1 MSGNKVSRKKSCNHC
16 KSRAAA
22 APADTSQIH
31 YEKFWLFRH
40 CSSVQQRDRQAQKA
54 GQLFSG
60 LLAMNVVFL
69 GCAFISSMIFNH
81 VAITLAEVWIL
92 LSILKVLCL
101 CWIIYYLLGIS
112 QQPHAVL
119 HRDSHAGPI
128 WIRGS
133 VLLFCT
139 FSVLLN
145 VCHIG
150 YSTILIQCKSKVEI
164 VFPSIGILF
173 ICTQAFF
180 LWHHSKDCIQVQHNF
195 TRCGLMLT
203 IATNLLLWLL
213 AVTND
218 TIHMEIDSQL
228 REVDERFAGKAP
240 FSHPCNETTSCTCPN
255 TTICKV
261 FQKGYILLYP
271 FNTEYCL
278 VCCSVL
284 YVMWK
289 NVGRRI
295 SHHHVPHTKPKFK
308 LQGVVFGPLLG
319 AITVIIGICVFMMY
333 QIQAT
338 GSFPSHQVFVM
349 YYSYYIVLLPLMSV
363 AAVIGTIIHALEKKE
378 LDTLKNPT
386 RSLDVILLMGAAL
399 GQIGMSYFSIVALVA
414 TDPMELLNSLI
425 LSYSVL
431 IIFQNIT
438 QNVFIIDGLHR
449 QRFLAAT
456 EAGHTGHTGQ
466 QAVTSELPSEEE
478 TMTSNKQEDTQM
490 SPGKEEEMK
499 EENPEAYDQRRVSML
514 ELGQEIRKVSLSYI
528 HSYSNLS
535 WKRRALREISFFLV
549 LCNIILWVMPTFGA
563 HPAFENG
570 LEKSFYGYSTWF
582 VIVNFGLP
590 LGVFYRM
597 HSVGG
602 LLEVYVTA

>member
-1 MSGNKVSRKKSCNHC
+1 MLGNKVSRQKPCHHC
-16 KSRAAA
+16 KRSAS
-22 APADTSQIH
+22 APSDTSMIH
-31 YEKFWLFRH
+31 YEKFWLYRH

-69 GCAFISSMIFNH
+69 GCAFISSMIFNQ
-81 VAITLAEVWIL
+81 VAITLADVWIL

-101 CWIIYYLLGIS
+101 CWIIYYLLGTS
-112 QQPHAVL
+112 RQPHAVL
-119 HRDSHAGPI
+119 YRDDHAGPI
-128 WIRGS
+128 WVRGS
-133 VLLFCT
+133 VLLFGS
-139 FSVLLN
+139 FSILLN
-145 VCHIG
+145 VFHIG
-150 YSTILIQCKSKVEI
+150 YSAILIQCKSRVEI
-164 VFPSIGILF
+164 VFPSIEILF

-180 LWHHSKDCIQVQHNF
+180 LWRHSKDCIQVQHNF

-218 TIHMEIDSQL
+218 TIHTEIESQL
-228 REVDERFAGKAP
+228 REVEQRFAG
-240 FSHPCNETTSCTCPN
+240 NETTSCTCPN
-255 TTICKV
+255 TTACKV
-261 FQKGYILLYP
+261 FQKGYILVYP

-295 SHHHVPHTKPKFK
+295 SHHHLPHIKPKFK

-319 AITVIIGICVFMMY
+319 ATAVIIGICVFMMY

-338 GSFPSHQVFVM
+338 GSAPSRQVFVM

-363 AAVIGTIIHALEKKE
+363 SAVIGTIIHALEKKE

-399 GQIGMSYFSIVALVA
+399 GQIGMSYFSIVAIVA
-414 TDPMELLNSLI
+414 TDPRDLLNSLI

-431 IIFQNIT
+431 LIFQNIT

-449 QRFLAAT
+449 QPFIAAT
-456 EAGHTGHTGQ
+456 EARHTGHAGQ
-466 QAVTSELPSEEE
+466 HVVAAELPGGEEA
-478 TMTSNKQEDTQM
+478 TTSSKEEHRQI
-490 SPGKEEEMK
+490 SPGKEEETK
-499 EENPEAYDQRRVSML
+499 EENHDAYNQRRVSML
-514 ELGQEIRKVSLSYI
+514 ELGQEIRKASLSYL
-528 HSYSNLS
+528 HSYSHLS

-563 HPAFENG
+563 HPVFENG

-582 VIVNFGLP
+582 AIVNFGLP
-590 LGVFYRM
+590 LSVFYRM

>member
-1 MSGNKVSRKKSCNHC
+1 MPDNKVSRPCHHC
-16 KSRAAA
+16 KSRSAS
-22 APADTSQIH
+22 APTDTSKIH
-31 YEKFWLFRH
+31 YEKFWLYRH
-40 CSSVQQRDRQAQKA
+40 CSSLQQRDRQAQKA

-69 GCAFISSMIFNH
+69 GSAFISSMIFNR
-81 VAITLAEVWIL
+81 VAITLADVWIL
-92 LSILKVLCL
+92 MSILKVLCL
-101 CWIIYYLLGIS
+101 FWIIYHLLGTS
-112 QQPHAVL
+112 RQPHAVL
-119 HRDSHAGPI
+119 YRDSHAGAI

-133 VLLFCT
+133 VLLFGSC
-139 FSVLLN
+139 SILLN
-145 VCHIG
+145 VFQIG
-150 YSTILIQCKSKVEI
+150 YSTILIHCKSKVDI
-164 VFPSIGILF
+164 VFPSIGIVF
-173 ICTQAFF
+173 ICTQAYF
-180 LWHHSKDCIQVQHNF
+180 LWNHCKDCIQVQHNF

-218 TIHMEIDSQL
+218 NLHMEIESQL
-228 REVDERFAGKAP
+228 REVERRFAGKAP
-240 FSHPCNETTSCTCPN
+240 LSHPHLCNETALCTCPD

-319 AITVIIGICVFMMY
+319 ATAVIIGICIFMMY
-333 QIQAT
+333 QIQVT
-338 GSFPSHQVFVM
+338 SLVPSRQVFVM

-363 AAVIGTIIHALEKKE
+363 GAVIGTIIHALEKKE

-399 GQIGMSYFSIVALVA
+399 GQIGMCYFSIVALVA
-414 TDPMELLNSLI
+414 SDPRDLLNSLI

-431 IIFQNIT
+431 LIFQNIT

-449 QRFLAAT
+449 QHFA
-456 EAGHTGHTGQ
+456 EAKHN
-466 QAVTSELPSEEE
+466 V
-478 TMTSNKQEDTQM
+478 
-490 SPGKEEEMK
+490 KEEQNHE
-499 EENPEAYDQRRVSML
+499 DQRRMSVL
-514 ELGQEIRKVSLSYI
+514 ELGQELRKASLSYI
-528 HSYSNLS
+528 HSYSHLS

-563 HPAFENG
+563 HPVFENG
-570 LEKSFYGYSTWF
+570 LERSFYGYSTWF

>member
-1 MSGNKVSRKKSCNHC
+1 CHHC
-16 KSRAAA
+16 KSRLAS
-22 APADTSQIH
+22 APTDTSKIH
-31 YEKFWLFRH
+31 YEKFWLYRH
-40 CSSVQQRDRQAQKA
+40 CSSVQQRDQQAQKA
-54 GQLFSG
+54 GRLFSG

-69 GCAFISSMIFNH
+69 GSAFISSMIFNK
-81 VAITLAEVWIL
+81 VAITLADVWIL

-101 CWIIYYLLGIS
+101 FWIIYYLLGTTR
-112 QQPHAVL
+112 QPHAVL
-119 HRDSHAGPI
+119 YRDSHAGAI

-133 VLLFCT
+133 VLLFGSC
-139 FSVLLN
+139 SILLN
-145 VCHIG
+145 VFQIG
-150 YSTILIQCKSKVEI
+150 YSTILVHCKSRVEI

-173 ICTQAFF
+173 ICTQAYF

-218 TIHMEIDSQL
+218 TLHMEIESQL
-228 REVDERFAGKAP
+228 REVEQRFAG
-240 FSHPCNETTSCTCPN
+240 SNETTLCTCPN

-295 SHHHVPHTKPKFK
+295 SHHHIPHTKPKFK

-319 AITVIIGICVFMMY
+319 TSAVIIGACVFMMY

-338 GSFPSHQVFVM
+338 SLVPSRQVFVI

-363 AAVIGTIIHALEKKE
+363 GAVIGTIIHALEKKE

-386 RSLDVILLMGAAL
+386 RSLDVVLLMGAAL

-414 TDPMELLNSLI
+414 TDPRDLLNSLA

-431 IIFQNIT
+431 LIFQNIT
-438 QNVFIIDGLHR
+438 QNVFVIDGLHR
-449 QRFLAAT
+449 QRFAT
-456 EAGHTGHTGQ
+456 
-466 QAVTSELPSEEE
+466 P
-478 TMTSNKQEDTQM
+478 
-490 SPGKEEEMK
+490 PGKEEDTK
-499 EENPEAYDQRRVSML
+499 EEQNREAYSQRRVSVL
-514 ELGQEIRKVSLSYI
+514 ELGQEIRKASLSYI
-528 HSYSNLS
+528 HTYSHLS
-535 WKRRALREISFFLV
+535 WKRRVLREISFFLV

-563 HPAFENG
+563 HPIFENG
-570 LEKSFYGYSTWF
+570 MERSFYGYSTWF

>member
-1 MSGNKVSRKKSCNHC
+1 MSDKKASRPCHHC
-16 KSRAAA
+16 KSQSAS
-22 APADTSQIH
+22 APTDTSKIH
-31 YEKFWLFRH
+31 YEKFWLYRH

-69 GCAFISSMIFNH
+69 GSAFISSMIFNQ
-81 VAITLAEVWIL
+81 VAITLADVWIL

-101 CWIIYYLLGIS
+101 FWIIYYLLGTS
-112 QQPHAVL
+112 RQPHAVL
-119 HRDSHAGPI
+119 YRDSHAGAI

-133 VLLFCT
+133 VLLFGMC
-139 FSVLLN
+139 SILLN
-145 VCHIG
+145 VFQIG
-150 YSTILIQCKSKVEI
+150 YSTILIHCKSRVEI

-173 ICTQAFF
+173 ICTQAYF

-218 TIHMEIDSQL
+218 TLHIEIESEL
-228 REVDERFAGKAP
+228 REVERRFAGKAP
-240 FSHPCNETTSCTCPN
+240 SSHPHWCNETTLCTCPN

-319 AITVIIGICVFMMY
+319 TAAVIIGACVFMMY

-338 GSFPSHQVFVM
+338 SLAPSRQVFVI

-363 AAVIGTIIHALEKKE
+363 GAVIGTIIHAFEKKE

-386 RSLDVILLMGAAL
+386 RSLDVVLLMGSAL

-414 TDPMELLNSLI
+414 TDPRDLLNSLI
-425 LSYSVL
+425 LSYSIFL
-431 IIFQNIT
+431 IFQNIT
-438 QNVFIIDGLHR
+438 QNVFVIDGLHR
-449 QRFLAAT
+449 RRIT
-456 EAGHTGHTGQ
+456 
-466 QAVTSELPSEEE
+466 P
-478 TMTSNKQEDTQM
+478 
-490 SPGKEEEMK
+490 PGKEEDTK
-499 EENPEAYDQRRVSML
+499 EQNHEAYSQRRVSVL
-514 ELGQEIRKVSLSYI
+514 ELGQEIRKASLSYI
-528 HSYSNLS
+528 YTYSHLS
-535 WKRRALREISFFLV
+535 WKRRVLKEISFFLV

-563 HPAFENG
+563 HPVFENG
-570 LEKSFYGYSTWF
+570 MERSFYGYSTWF

>member
-1 MSGNKVSRKKSCNHC
+1 MSGNKVSRQKPCHHC
-16 KSRAAA
+16 RSAS
-22 APADTSQIH
+22 APPGTSTIH
-31 YEKFWLFRH
+31 YEKSWLYRH
-40 CSSVQQRDRQAQKA
+40 CSSLQQRDRQAQKA

-69 GCAFISSMIFNH
+69 GSAFISSMIFNH
-81 VAITLAEVWIL
+81 VAITLADVWIL

-101 CWIIYYLLGIS
+101 CWIIYYLLGTS
-112 QQPHAVL
+112 RQPHAVL
-119 HRDSHAGPI
+119 YRDSHAGPI

-133 VLLFCT
+133 LLLFGS
-139 FSVLLN
+139 FSILLN
-145 VCHIG
+145 VFQIG
-150 YSTILIQCKSKVEI
+150 YSVIQIHCKSKVEI
-164 VFPSIGILF
+164 VFPSIEILF
-173 ICTQAFF
+173 VSTQAFF
-180 LWHHSKDCIQVQHNF
+180 LWHHSKDCIQVQHNL

-218 TIHMEIDSQL
+218 SLHMEIESQL
-228 REVDERFAGKAP
+228 REVEQRLAG
-240 FSHPCNETTSCTCPN
+240 NETNLCICPN
-255 TTICKV
+255 TTTCKV

-278 VCCSVL
+278 ICCSIL

-295 SHHHVPHTKPKFK
+295 SHHVPHTKPKFK

-319 AITVIIGICVFMMY
+319 TATVIVGICVFMIY

-338 GSFPSHQVFVM
+338 GSAPNHHVFVM

-363 AAVIGTIIHALEKKE
+363 GAVTGTIIHALEKRE

-399 GQIGMSYFSIVALVA
+399 GQIAMSYFSIVAIVA
-414 TDPMELLNSLI
+414 TNPKDLLNSLI

-431 IIFQNIT
+431 LIFQYIT
-438 QNVFIIDGLHR
+438 QNIFIIDGLQR
-449 QRFLAAT
+449 QPFA
-456 EAGHTGHTGQ
+456 
-466 QAVTSELPSEEE
+466 
-478 TMTSNKQEDTQM
+478 
-490 SPGKEEEMK
+490 SPTKEEEVNK
-499 EENPEAYDQRRVSML
+499 EQNHEAHNQRRVSVL
-514 ELGQEIRKVSLSYI
+514 ELGQEFRRVSLSYI
-528 HSYSNLS
+528 HTYSHLS
-535 WKRRALREISFFLV
+535 WKRKALREISFFLV
-549 LCNIILWVMPTFGA
+549 LCNIILWIMPTFGA
-563 HPAFENG
+563 HPVFENG

-582 VIVNFGLP
+582 AIVNFGLP

-602 LLEVYVTA
+602 LLEVYVSA

>member
-1 MSGNKVSRKKSCNHC
+1 MSEKKVSKPCHHC
-16 KSRAAA
+16 KSRS
-22 APADTSQIH
+22 APAPTDTSKIH
-31 YEKFWLFRH
+31 YEKFWLYRH

-69 GCAFISSMIFNH
+69 GSAFISSMIFNH
-81 VAITLAEVWIL
+81 VAITRADVWIM

-101 CWIIYYLLGIS
+101 FWVIYYLLVTS
-112 QQPHAVL
+112 RRPHAVL
-119 HRDSHAGPI
+119 YRDTHAGGI

-133 VLLFCT
+133 VLLFGSC
-139 FSVLLN
+139 SILLN
-145 VCHIG
+145 VFQIG
-150 YSTILIQCKSKVEI
+150 YSTILIHCKSRVEI

-173 ICTQAFF
+173 ICTQAYF
-180 LWHHSKDCIQVQHNF
+180 LWNHSKDCIQVQHNF

-218 TIHMEIDSQL
+218 TLHMEIESQL
-228 REVDERFAGKAP
+228 RE
-240 FSHPCNETTSCTCPN
+240 TTLCTCPN
-255 TTICKV
+255 TTICEV

-295 SHHHVPHTKPKFK
+295 SHNHMPHTKPKFK
-308 LQGVVFGPLLG
+308 FQGVVFGPLLG
-319 AITVIIGICVFMMY
+319 TAAVIIGACVFLMY

-338 GSFPSHQVFVM
+338 SLAPTYQVFVI

-363 AAVIGTIIHALEKKE
+363 GAVIGTIIHALEKKE

-386 RSLDVILLMGAAL
+386 RSLDVVLLMGAAL

-414 TDPMELLNSLI
+414 THPRELLNSLI

-431 IIFQNIT
+431 LIIQNIT

-449 QRFLAAT
+449 QRVVA
-456 EAGHTGHTGQ
+456 E
-466 QAVTSELPSEEE
+466 
-478 TMTSNKQEDTQM
+478 EDTKDEQ
-490 SPGKEEEMK
+490 
-499 EENPEAYDQRRVSML
+499 NREAYSQRRVSVL
-514 ELGQEIRKVSLSYI
+514 ELGQEIRKASLSYI
-528 HSYSNLS
+528 HTYSHLS
-535 WKRRALREISFFLV
+535 WKRRVLREISFFLV

-563 HPAFENG
+563 HPVFENG
-570 LEKSFYGYSTWF
+570 MERSFYGYSTWF

>member
-1 MSGNKVSRKKSCNHC
+1 SLQPPPTAA
-16 KSRAAA
+16 RAT
-22 APADTSQIH
+22 PWSESTFPYTESIEADLARLLYTSK
-31 YEKFWLFRH
+31 ENFWLYRH
-40 CSSVQQRDRQAQKA
+40 CSSVQQSDRQAQKA

-69 GCAFISSMIFNH
+69 GSAFISSMIFNH
-81 VAITLAEVWIL
+81 VAITLADVWIL

-101 CWIIYYLLGIS
+101 CWIIYYLLGTS
-112 QQPHAVL
+112 RQPHAVL

-133 VLLFCT
+133 VLLFGS
-139 FSVLLN
+139 FSILLN
-145 VCHIG
+145 VFQIG
-150 YSTILIQCKSKVEI
+150 YSAILIQCKSRVEI
-164 VFPSIGILF
+164 VFPSIEILF

-218 TIHMEIDSQL
+218 TIHMEIESQL
-228 REVDERFAGKAP
+228 REVEQRFAG
-240 FSHPCNETTSCTCPN
+240 NETASCTCPN
-255 TTICKV
+255 TTMCKI

-295 SHHHVPHTKPKFK
+295 SHHHVPHIKPKFK

-319 AITVIIGICVFMMY
+319 AAAVIIGICIFMMY

-338 GSFPSHQVFVM
+338 GSAPNRQVFVM

-363 AAVIGTIIHALEKKE
+363 GAVIGTIIHALEKRE

-399 GQIGMSYFSIVALVA
+399 GQIGMCYFSIVALVA
-414 TDPMELLNSLI
+414 TDPRDLLNSLI

-431 IIFQNIT
+431 LIFQNIT

-449 QRFLAAT
+449 QPFVAANH
-456 EAGHTGHTGQ
+456 EAH
-466 QAVTSELPSEEE
+466 S
-478 TMTSNKQEDTQM
+478 
-490 SPGKEEEMK
+490 
-499 EENPEAYDQRRVSML
+499 QRRVSML
-514 ELGQEIRKVSLSYI
+514 ELGQEIRKASLSYI
-528 HSYSNLS
+528 HSYSHLS
-535 WKRRALREISFFLV
+535 WKRKALREISFFLV
-549 LCNIILWVMPTFGA
+549 LCNIILWIMPTFGA

-602 LLEVYVTA
+602 LLEVYITA

>member
-1 MSGNKVSRKKSCNHC
+1 MSGNSTSRQKPCRHC
-16 KSRAAA
+16 KSISAS
-22 APADTSQIH
+22 APTDTSTIH
-31 YEKFWLFRH
+31 YEKFWLYRH

-69 GCAFISSMIFNH
+69 GSAFISSMIFNH
-81 VAITLAEVWIL
+81 VAITLADVWIL

-101 CWIIYYLLGIS
+101 CWIIYYLLGTS
-112 QQPHAVL
+112 RQPHAVL
-119 HRDSHAGPI
+119 YRDSHAGPT

-133 VLLFCT
+133 VLLFGS
-139 FSVLLN
+139 FSILLN
-145 VCHIG
+145 VFQIG
-150 YSTILIQCKSKVEI
+150 YSAILTHCESSVQI
-164 VFPSIGILF
+164 VFPSIEIIF
-173 ICTQAFF
+173 ICIQVFF

-218 TIHMEIDSQL
+218 TIHTAIESQL
-228 REVDERFAGKAP
+228 HELEPQFAGKAL
-240 FSHPCNETTSCTCPN
+240 FSHPYLRNETTSCKCPN
-255 TTICKV
+255 TTICEV

-271 FNTEYCL
+271 FNTEYYL
-278 VCCSVL
+278 ICCSVL
-284 YVMWK
+284 YVIWK

-295 SHHHVPHTKPKFK
+295 SHHHVPHIKPKFK
-308 LQGVVFGPLLG
+308 IEGVIFGPLLG
-319 AITVIIGICVFMMY
+319 TTAIIIGICVFMIY

-338 GSFPSHQVFVM
+338 SSAPSRQVFIM

-363 AAVIGTIIHALEKKE
+363 GAVIGTIIHALEKRE

-399 GQIGMSYFSIVALVA
+399 GQIGMSYFSIVAIVA
-414 TDPMELLNSLI
+414 TDPSDLLNSLI

-431 IIFQNIT
+431 LIFQNIT

-449 QRFLAAT
+449 QPS
-456 EAGHTGHTGQ
+456 HTD
-466 QAVTSELPSEEE
+466 TSPSKE
-478 TMTSNKQEDTQM
+478 KDI
-490 SPGKEEEMK
+490 KEEQ
-499 EENPEAYDQRRVSML
+499 NHEAYDQRQVSML
-514 ELGQEIRKVSLSYI
+514 ELGQEIQKVSLSYL
-528 HSYSNLS
+528 HSYSHLS

-549 LCNIILWVMPTFGA
+549 LCNIVLWIMPTFGA

-582 VIVNFGLP
+582 TIVNFGLP

-602 LLEVYVTA
+602 LLEIYVTA

>member
-1 MSGNKVSRKKSCNHC
+1 MSDNKVSNQKSCHHC
-16 KSRAAA
+16 KSRSVSV
-22 APADTSQIH
+22 PPDTSMIH
-31 YEKFWLFRH
+31 YEKFWLYRH

-101 CWIIYYLLGIS
+101 CWIIYYLLGTS
-112 QQPHAVL
+112 RQPHAVL

-133 VLLFCT
+133 VLLFGC
-139 FSVLLN
+139 FSILLN
-145 VCHIG
+145 VFHIG

-164 VFPSIGILF
+164 VFPSIEILF

-218 TIHMEIDSQL
+218 TIHMEIESQL
-228 REVDERFAGKAP
+228 REVEQRFAGKAP
-240 FSHPCNETTSCTCPN
+240 FLHPCNDTTSCTCPN

-295 SHHHVPHTKPKFK
+295 SDHPIPHTKSKFK

-319 AITVIIGICVFMMY
+319 AIAVIIGICVFMMY
-333 QIQAT
+333 QIQVTA
-338 GSFPSHQVFVM
+338 SAANRQVFIM

-363 AAVIGTIIHALEKKE
+363 GAVIGTIIHALEKRE

-386 RSLDVILLMGAAL
+386 RSLDVVLLMGAAL

-414 TDPMELLNSLI
+414 TDPMDLLNSLI

-431 IIFQNIT
+431 LIFQNIT

-449 QRFLAAT
+449 QHFEHT
-456 EAGHTGHTGQ
+456 E
-466 QAVTSELPSEEE
+466 
-478 TMTSNKQEDTQM
+478 M
-490 SPGKEEEMK
+490 SPDKEQQMK
-499 EENPEAYDQRRVSML
+499 EQNHEGYDQRQVSML
-514 ELGQEIRKVSLSYI
+514 ELGQEIQKVSLSYI
-528 HSYSNLS
+528 QSYSNLS

-563 HPAFENG
+563 HPVFENG

-602 LLEVYVTA
+602 LLEVYITA

>member
-1 MSGNKVSRKKSCNHC
+1 MSGNKASRQKPCHHC
-16 KSRAAA
+16 KSRSAS
-22 APADTSQIH
+22 APPGTSMIH
-31 YEKFWLFRH
+31 YEKFWLYRH

-69 GCAFISSMIFNH
+69 GSAFLSSMIFNH
-81 VAITLAEVWIL
+81 VAITLADVWIL

-101 CWIIYYLLGIS
+101 CWITYYLLGTS
-112 QQPHAVL
+112 RQPHAVL
-119 HRDSHAGPI
+119 YRDSHAGPV

-133 VLLFCT
+133 VLLFGS
-139 FSVLLN
+139 FSILLN
-145 VCHIG
+145 VFQIG
-150 YSTILIQCKSKVEI
+150 YSTILIQCKSRVEI
-164 VFPSIGILF
+164 VFPSIEILF

-218 TIHMEIDSQL
+218 TVHTEIESQL
-228 REVDERFAGKAP
+228 REVEQRFAG
-240 FSHPCNETTSCTCPN
+240 SNETISCICPN

-278 VCCSVL
+278 ICCSVL

-295 SHHHVPHTKPKFK
+295 SHHVPHIKPQFK
-308 LQGVVFGPLLG
+308 LHGVVLGPLLG
-319 AITVIIGICVFMMY
+319 TMTIIIGICVFMMY

-338 GSFPSHQVFVM
+338 GSAPSRQVFVM
-349 YYSYYIVLLPLMSV
+349 YYSYYIALLPLMSV
-363 AAVIGTIIHALEKKE
+363 VAVIGTIIHALEKRE
-378 LDTLKNPT
+378 LDTVKNPT

-399 GQIGMSYFSIVALVA
+399 GQIGMSYFSIVAIVA
-414 TDPMELLNSLI
+414 TDPRDLLNSLI

-431 IIFQNIT
+431 LIFQNIT

-449 QRFLAAT
+449 QPFHT
-456 EAGHTGHTGQ
+456 E
-466 QAVTSELPSEEE
+466 
-478 TMTSNKQEDTQM
+478 M
-490 SPGKEEEMK
+490 SPDKEGEMK
-499 EENPEAYDQRRVSML
+499 EEQNHEAYDQRRVSML
-514 ELGQEIRKVSLSYI
+514 ELGQEIRKASLSYI
-528 HSYSNLS
+528 QSYSHLS
-535 WKRRALREISFFLV
+535 WKRKALREISFFLV
-549 LCNIILWVMPTFGA
+549 LCNIILWIMPTFGA
-563 HPAFENG
+563 HPVFENG

-582 VIVNFGLP
+582 AIVNFGLP

-597 HSVGG
+597 HSIGG
-602 LLEVYVTA
+602 LLEVYITA

>member
-1 MSGNKVSRKKSCNHC
+1 MSGNKASKQKSCHHC
-16 KSRAAA
+16 KGRSAE
-22 APADTSQIH
+22 APPDTSTIH
-31 YEKFWLFRH
+31 YEEFWLYRH

-69 GCAFISSMIFNH
+69 GSAFLSSMIFNNM
-81 VAITLAEVWIL
+81 AITLAEVWIL

-101 CWIIYYLLGIS
+101 CWIIYYLLGTS
-112 QQPHAVL
+112 RKPHAVL

-133 VLLFCT
+133 VLLFGC
-139 FSVLLN
+139 FSILLN
-145 VCHIG
+145 VFHIG
-150 YSTILIQCKSKVEI
+150 YSTMLIQCKSKVEI
-164 VFPSIGILF
+164 VFPSIEILF
-173 ICTQAFF
+173 ICTQAYL
-180 LWHHSKDCIQVQHNF
+180 LWHHSKDCIQVQHNL

-218 TIHMEIDSQL
+218 TFHMEIESQL
-228 REVDERFAGKAP
+228 REVEQRFEGKTP
-240 FSHPCNETTSCTCPN
+240 FPHPSNETTLCTCPN
-255 TTICKV
+255 TTICKF

-278 VCCSVL
+278 ICCSVL

-295 SHHHVPHTKPKFK
+295 SHHHVPHTKPEFKF
-308 LQGVVFGPLLG
+308 QGVVFGPLLG
-319 AITVIIGICVFMMY
+319 AAAVVIGICVFMMY

-338 GSFPSHQVFVM
+338 GSAPSRQIFIM
-349 YYSYYIVLLPLMSV
+349 YYSYCIVLLPLMSV

-399 GQIGMSYFSIVALVA
+399 GQIGMCYFSIVALVA
-414 TDPMELLNSLI
+414 TNPVDLLNSLI

-431 IIFQNIT
+431 LIFQNIT

-449 QRFLAAT
+449 QHF
-456 EAGHTGHTGQ
+456 
-466 QAVTSELPSEEE
+466 
-478 TMTSNKQEDTQM
+478 M
-490 SPGKEEEMK
+490 SYGKEEELK
-499 EENPEAYDQRRVSML
+499 EEQNHEVYDQRQVSML

-602 LLEVYVTA
+602 LLEVYITA

>member
-1 MSGNKVSRKKSCNHC
+1 SKSSMSACSGLCAFPSVLQVEKERKTGVNSAPFSKS
-16 KSRAAA
+16 
-22 APADTSQIH
+22 
-31 YEKFWLFRH
+31 WLYRH

-69 GCAFISSMIFNH
+69 GSAFISSMIFNH
-81 VAITLAEVWIL
+81 VAITLADVWIL
-92 LSILKVLCL
+92 LSILKVVCL
-101 CWIIYYLLGIS
+101 CWIIYYLLGTS
-112 QQPHAVL
+112 RQPHAVL
-119 HRDSHAGPI
+119 YRDSHAGPV

-133 VLLFCT
+133 LLLFGS

-145 VCHIG
+145 VFQIG
-150 YSTILIQCKSKVEI
+150 YSVIQIHCKSKVEI
-164 VFPSIGILF
+164 VFPSIEILF
-173 ICTQAFF
+173 VSTQAFF
-180 LWHHSKDCIQVQHNF
+180 LWHHSKDCIQVQHNL

-218 TIHMEIDSQL
+218 SIHMEIESQL
-228 REVDERFAGKAP
+228 REVEQRLAG
-240 FSHPCNETTSCTCPN
+240 NETNLCACPN
-255 TTICKV
+255 TTTCKV

-278 VCCSVL
+278 ICCSVL

-295 SHHHVPHTKPKFK
+295 SHHHAPHIKPKFK

-319 AITVIIGICVFMMY
+319 AAAVIIGICVFMMY

-338 GSFPSHQVFVM
+338 GSAPNRQVFVM

-363 AAVIGTIIHALEKKE
+363 CAVVGTIIHAVEKRE

-399 GQIGMSYFSIVALVA
+399 GQIAMSYFSIVAIVA
-414 TDPMELLNSLI
+414 TNPKDLLNSLI

-431 IIFQNIT
+431 LIFQYIT
-438 QNVFIIDGLHR
+438 QNIFIIDGL
-449 QRFLAAT
+449 QREPFVAAI
-456 EAGHTGHTGQ
+456 EARH
-466 QAVTSELPSEEE
+466 
-478 TMTSNKQEDTQM
+478 
-490 SPGKEEEMK
+490 
-499 EENPEAYDQRRVSML
+499 RRVSVL
-514 ELGQEIRKVSLSYI
+514 ELGQEFRRVSLSYM
-528 HSYSNLS
+528 HSYSHLS
-535 WKRRALREISFFLV
+535 WKRKALKEISFFLV
-549 LCNIILWVMPTFGA
+549 LCNIILWIMPTFGA
-563 HPAFENG
+563 HPVFENG

-582 VIVNFGLP
+582 AIVNFGLP

-602 LLEVYVTA
+602 LLDVYVSA

>member
-1 MSGNKVSRKKSCNHC
+1 MPGNKVSKQKPCHHC
-16 KSRAAA
+16 KSRPAS
-22 APADTSQIH
+22 APPDTSTIH
-31 YEKFWLFRH
+31 YEKFWLYRH

-69 GCAFISSMIFNH
+69 GSAFISSMIFNH
-81 VAITLAEVWIL
+81 VAITLADVWIL

-101 CWIIYYLLGIS
+101 CWIIYYLLGTS
-112 QQPHAVL
+112 RQPHAVL
-119 HRDSHAGPI
+119 YRDSHAGPI

-133 VLLFCT
+133 VLLFGS
-139 FSVLLN
+139 FSILLN
-145 VCHIG
+145 VFQIG
-150 YSTILIQCKSKVEI
+150 YSAILIQCKSRVEI
-164 VFPSIGILF
+164 VFPSIEIFFIL
-173 ICTQAFF
+173 TQAFF

-218 TIHMEIDSQL
+218 TIHMEIESQL
-228 REVDERFAGKAP
+228 REVEQRFEGKAP
-240 FSHPCNETTSCTCPN
+240 FSHCYLCNETASCTCPN

-295 SHHHVPHTKPKFK
+295 SDHHVPHIKPTFK

-319 AITVIIGICVFMMY
+319 TIAVIIGICVFMMY

-338 GSFPSHQVFVM
+338 GSAPNRQVFVI

-363 AAVIGTIIHALEKKE
+363 GAVIGTIIHALEKKE

-399 GQIGMSYFSIVALVA
+399 GQIGMSYFSIVAIVA
-414 TDPMELLNSLI
+414 TDPRDLLNSLI
-425 LSYSVL
+425 LSHSVL
-431 IIFQNIT
+431 LIFQNIT

-449 QRFLAAT
+449 QPLM
-456 EAGHTGHTGQ
+456 
-466 QAVTSELPSEEE
+466 PPD
-478 TMTSNKQEDTQM
+478 ND
-490 SPGKEEEMK
+490 EEMK
-499 EENPEAYDQRRVSML
+499 EEQNHEAYDQRGVNVL
-514 ELGQEIRKVSLSYI
+514 ELGQEIQKVSLSYI
-528 HSYSNLS
+528 QSYSHLS

-563 HPAFENG
+563 HPVFENG

-582 VIVNFGLP
+582 AIVNFGLP

-602 LLEVYVTA
+602 LLEVYITA

>member
-1 MSGNKVSRKKSCNHC
+1 MSDKKVSRPCHHC
-16 KSRAAA
+16 KSRSAS
-22 APADTSQIH
+22 APTDTSKIH
-31 YEKFWLFRH
+31 YEKFWLYRH

-69 GCAFISSMIFNH
+69 GSAFISSMIFNQ
-81 VAITLAEVWIL
+81 VAITLADVWIL

-101 CWIIYYLLGIS
+101 FWIIYYLLGTS
-112 QQPHAVL
+112 RQPHAVL
-119 HRDSHAGPI
+119 YRDSHAGAI

-133 VLLFCT
+133 VLLFGSC
-139 FSVLLN
+139 SILLN
-145 VCHIG
+145 VFQIG
-150 YSTILIQCKSKVEI
+150 YSTILVHCKSRVEI

-173 ICTQAFF
+173 ICTQAYF

-218 TIHMEIDSQL
+218 TLHMEIESQL
-228 REVDERFAGKAP
+228 REVERRFAGKAP
-240 FSHPCNETTSCTCPN
+240 SSHPHWCNETTLCTCPN

-319 AITVIIGICVFMMY
+319 TSAVIIGACVFMMY

-338 GSFPSHQVFVM
+338 SLSPSHQVFVI

-363 AAVIGTIIHALEKKE
+363 GAVIGTIIHALEKKE

-386 RSLDVILLMGAAL
+386 RSLDVVLLMGAAL

-414 TDPMELLNSLI
+414 TDPRDLLNSLI

-431 IIFQNIT
+431 LIFQNIT
-438 QNVFIIDGLHR
+438 QNVFVIDGLHR
-449 QRFLAAT
+449 QRT
-456 EAGHTGHTGQ
+456 
-466 QAVTSELPSEEE
+466 P
-478 TMTSNKQEDTQM
+478 
-490 SPGKEEEMK
+490 PGKEEDTK
-499 EENPEAYDQRRVSML
+499 EEQNREAYSQRRVSVL
-514 ELGQEIRKVSLSYI
+514 ELGQEIRKASLSYI
-528 HSYSNLS
+528 YTYSHLS
-535 WKRRALREISFFLV
+535 WKRRVLREISFFLV

-563 HPAFENG
+563 HPVFENG
-570 LEKSFYGYSTWF
+570 MERSFYGYSTWF

-602 LLEVYVTA
+602 LLEIYVTA

>member
-1 MSGNKVSRKKSCNHC
+1 MSDKKVSRPCHHC
-16 KSRAAA
+16 KSRSASV
-22 APADTSQIH
+22 PSDTSKIH
-31 YEKFWLFRH
+31 YEKFWLYRH

-69 GCAFISSMIFNH
+69 GSAFISSMIFNK
-81 VAITLAEVWIL
+81 VAITLADVWIL

-101 CWIIYYLLGIS
+101 FWIIYYLMGTS
-112 QQPHAVL
+112 RQPHAVL
-119 HRDSHAGPI
+119 YRDSHAGAI
-128 WIRGS
+128 WVRGS
-133 VLLFCT
+133 VLLFGSC
-139 FSVLLN
+139 SILLN
-145 VCHIG
+145 VFQIG
-150 YSTILIQCKSKVEI
+150 YSTVLVHCKSKVEI
-164 VFPSIGILF
+164 VFPIIGILF
-173 ICTQAFF
+173 ICTQAYF

-195 TRCGLMLT
+195 TRCGLMVT

-218 TIHMEIDSQL
+218 TLHMEIESQL
-228 REVDERFAGKAP
+228 REVEQRFAG
-240 FSHPCNETTSCTCPN
+240 NETTLCTCPN

-295 SHHHVPHTKPKFK
+295 SHHHILNTKPKFK

-319 AITVIIGICVFMMY
+319 TSAVIIGACVFMMY

-338 GSFPSHQVFVM
+338 SLDPSRQVLVI

-363 AAVIGTIIHALEKKE
+363 GAVIGTIIHALEKKE

-386 RSLDVILLMGAAL
+386 RSLDVVLLMGAAL

-414 TDPMELLNSLI
+414 TDPSDLLNSLA

-431 IIFQNIT
+431 LIFQNIT
-438 QNVFIIDGLHR
+438 QNVFVIDGLHR
-449 QRFLAAT
+449 RHVVAAA
-456 EAGHTGHTGQ
+456 EAKHAGHSGQ
-466 QAVTSELPSEEE
+466 DTVAAEMPGEEE
-478 TMTSNKQEDTQM
+478 TTLSGKQEHSQTP
-490 SPGKEEEMK
+490 PGKEEDTK
-499 EENPEAYDQRRVSML
+499 EEQNREAYSQRRVSVL
-514 ELGQEIRKVSLSYI
+514 ELGQEIRKASLSYI
-528 HSYSNLS
+528 HTYSHLS
-535 WKRRALREISFFLV
+535 WKRRVLREISFFLV

-563 HPAFENG
+563 HPLFENG
-570 LEKSFYGYSTWF
+570 MERSFYGYSTWF

>member
-1 MSGNKVSRKKSCNHC
+1 CHHC
-16 KSRAAA
+16 KSRSAS
-22 APADTSQIH
+22 APTDTTKIH
-31 YEKFWLFRH
+31 YEKFWLYRH

-60 LLAMNVVFL
+60 LLAMNVMFL
-69 GCAFISSMIFNH
+69 GSAFISSMIFNK
-81 VAITLAEVWIL
+81 VAITLADVWIL

-101 CWIIYYLLGIS
+101 FWIIYYLLGTS
-112 QQPHAVL
+112 RQPHAVL
-119 HRDSHAGPI
+119 YRDSHAGAI

-133 VLLFCT
+133 VLLFGSC
-139 FSVLLN
+139 SILLN
-145 VCHIG
+145 VFQIG
-150 YSTILIQCKSKVEI
+150 YSTILVHCKSKVEI

-173 ICTQAFF
+173 ICTQAYF

-195 TRCGLMLT
+195 TRCGLMVT

-218 TIHMEIDSQL
+218 TLHMEIESQL
-228 REVDERFAGKAP
+228 REVERRFAGKAP
-240 FSHPCNETTSCTCPN
+240 PSHPHCCNETTLCTCPN

-295 SHHHVPHTKPKFK
+295 SHDHIPNTKPKFK

-319 AITVIIGICVFMMY
+319 TSAVIIGACVFMMY

-338 GSFPSHQVFVM
+338 SLVPSRQVFVI

-363 AAVIGTIIHALEKKE
+363 GAVIGTIIHALEKKE

-386 RSLDVILLMGAAL
+386 RSLDVVLLMGAAL

-414 TDPMELLNSLI
+414 TDPRDLLNSLA

-431 IIFQNIT
+431 LIFQNIT
-438 QNVFIIDGLHR
+438 QNVFVIDGLHR
-449 QRFLAAT
+449 QRIT
-456 EAGHTGHTGQ
+456 
-466 QAVTSELPSEEE
+466 PS
-478 TMTSNKQEDTQM
+478 
-490 SPGKEEEMK
+490 GKEEDTK
-499 EENPEAYDQRRVSML
+499 EEQNREAYSQRRVSVL
-514 ELGQEIRKVSLSYI
+514 ELGQEIRKASLSYI
-528 HSYSNLS
+528 HTYSHLS
-535 WKRRALREISFFLV
+535 WKRRVLREISFFLV

-563 HPAFENG
+563 HPIFENG
-570 LEKSFYGYSTWF
+570 MERSFYGYSTWF

>member
-1 MSGNKVSRKKSCNHC
+1 MSDNKASRQKPCHHC
-16 KSRAAA
+16 KSRPVS
-22 APADTSQIH
+22 APPDTSTIH
-31 YEKFWLFRH
+31 YEKFWLYRH

-69 GCAFISSMIFNH
+69 GSAFISSVIFNH
-81 VAITLAEVWIL
+81 VAITLADVWIL
-92 LSILKVLCL
+92 LAILKVLCL
-101 CWIIYYLLGIS
+101 CWIIYYLLGTS
-112 QQPHAVL
+112 RQPHAVL
-119 HRDSHAGPI
+119 YRDSHAGPI

-133 VLLFCT
+133 VLLFGS
-139 FSVLLN
+139 FSILLN
-145 VCHIG
+145 VFRIG
-150 YSTILIQCKSKVEI
+150 YSAVLIQCKSRVEI
-164 VFPSIGILF
+164 VFPSIEILF

-180 LWHHSKDCIQVQHNF
+180 LWRHSKDCIQVQHNF

-218 TIHMEIDSQL
+218 TIHMEIESQL
-228 REVDERFAGKAP
+228 REVEQRFAAP
-240 FSHPCNETTSCTCPN
+240 GNETTSCTCPN

-295 SHHHVPHTKPKFK
+295 NHHHVPHIKPKFK

-319 AITVIIGICVFMMY
+319 TAAVIIGICVFMMY

-338 GSFPSHQVFVM
+338 GSAANRQVFVM

-363 AAVIGTIIHALEKKE
+363 GAVIGTIIHALEKRE

-414 TDPMELLNSLI
+414 TDPRDLLNSLI

-431 IIFQNIT
+431 LIFQNIT

-449 QRFLAAT
+449 QPSVAAT
-456 EAGHTGHTGQ
+456 EARHTGHARQ
-466 QAVTSELPSEEE
+466 HAAASELPGEEE
-478 TMTSNKQEDTQM
+478 STTSSKQEHTQV
-490 SPGKEEEMK
+490 SPNKEEEI
-499 EENPEAYDQRRVSML
+499 EEEQNHEAYDQRRVSML

-528 HSYSNLS
+528 HSYSHLS

-549 LCNIILWVMPTFGA
+549 LCNIILWIMPTFGA
-563 HPAFENG
+563 HPVFENG

-582 VIVNFGLP
+582 AIVNFGLP

-602 LLEVYVTA
+602 LLEVYITA

>member
-1 MSGNKVSRKKSCNHC
+1 MPGNKVSKQKPCHHC
-16 KSRAAA
+16 KSRPAS
-22 APADTSQIH
+22 APPDTSTIH
-31 YEKFWLFRH
+31 YEKFWLYRH

-69 GCAFISSMIFNH
+69 GSAFISSMIFNH
-81 VAITLAEVWIL
+81 VAITLADVWIL

-101 CWIIYYLLGIS
+101 CWIIYYLLGTS
-112 QQPHAVL
+112 RQPHAVL
-119 HRDSHAGPI
+119 YRDSHAGPI

-133 VLLFCT
+133 VLLFGS
-139 FSVLLN
+139 FSILLN
-145 VCHIG
+145 VFQIG
-150 YSTILIQCKSKVEI
+150 YSAILIQCKSRVEI
-164 VFPSIGILF
+164 VFPSIEIFFIL
-173 ICTQAFF
+173 TQAFF

-195 TRCGLMLT
+195 TRCGLMLI

-218 TIHMEIDSQL
+218 TIHMEIESQL
-228 REVDERFAGKAP
+228 REVEQRFEGKAP
-240 FSHPCNETTSCTCPN
+240 FSHPYLCNETASCTCPN

-295 SHHHVPHTKPKFK
+295 SDHHVPHIKPKFK

-319 AITVIIGICVFMMY
+319 TIAVIIGICVFMMY

-338 GSFPSHQVFVM
+338 GSAPSRQVFII

-363 AAVIGTIIHALEKKE
+363 GAVIGTIIHALEKKE

-399 GQIGMSYFSIVALVA
+399 GQIGMSYFSIVAIVA
-414 TDPMELLNSLI
+414 TDPRDLLNSLI
-425 LSYSVL
+425 LSHSVL
-431 IIFQNIT
+431 LIFQNIT

-449 QRFLAAT
+449 QPF
-456 EAGHTGHTGQ
+456 
-466 QAVTSELPSEEE
+466 
-478 TMTSNKQEDTQM
+478 M
-490 SPGKEEEMK
+490 SPDKEEDMK
-499 EENPEAYDQRRVSML
+499 EEQNHEAYDQRRVNML
-514 ELGQEIRKVSLSYI
+514 ELGQEIREVSLSYI
-528 HSYSNLS
+528 HSYSHLS

-563 HPAFENG
+563 HPVFENG

-582 VIVNFGLP
+582 AIVNFGLP

-602 LLEVYVTA
+602 LLEVYITA

>member
-1 MSGNKVSRKKSCNHC
+1 CHHC
-16 KSRAAA
+16 KNRSAS
-22 APADTSQIH
+22 APTDTSKIH
-31 YEKFWLFRH
+31 YEKFWLYRH

-69 GCAFISSMIFNH
+69 GSAFISSMIFNK
-81 VAITLAEVWIL
+81 VAITLADVWIL

-101 CWIIYYLLGIS
+101 FWIIYYLLGTS
-112 QQPHAVL
+112 RQPHAVL
-119 HRDSHAGPI
+119 YRDSHAGAI

-133 VLLFCT
+133 VLLFGSC
-139 FSVLLN
+139 SILLN
-145 VCHIG
+145 VFQIG
-150 YSTILIQCKSKVEI
+150 YSTILVHCKSRVEI

-173 ICTQAFF
+173 ICTQAYF
-180 LWHHSKDCIQVQHNF
+180 LWHHCKDCIQVQHNF

-218 TIHMEIDSQL
+218 TLHVEIESQL
-228 REVDERFAGKAP
+228 REVERRFAGKAP
-240 FSHPCNETTSCTCPN
+240 SPHPHGCWADTGNETALCTCPN

-295 SHHHVPHTKPKFK
+295 SHHHIPHTKPKFK

-319 AITVIIGICVFMMY
+319 TSAVIIGACVFMMY

-338 GSFPSHQVFVM
+338 SLVPSRQVFVI

-363 AAVIGTIIHALEKKE
+363 GAVIGTIIHALEKKE

-386 RSLDVILLMGAAL
+386 RSLDVVLLMGAAL

-414 TDPMELLNSLI
+414 TDPRDLLNSLS

-431 IIFQNIT
+431 LIFQNIT
-438 QNVFIIDGLHR
+438 QNVFVIDGLHR
-449 QRFLAAT
+449 RRT
-456 EAGHTGHTGQ
+456 
-466 QAVTSELPSEEE
+466 P
-478 TMTSNKQEDTQM
+478 
-490 SPGKEEEMK
+490 PGKEEDTK
-499 EENPEAYDQRRVSML
+499 EEQNREAYSQRRVSVL
-514 ELGQEIRKVSLSYI
+514 ELGQEIRKASLSYI
-528 HSYSNLS
+528 HTYSHLS
-535 WKRRALREISFFLV
+535 WKRRVLREISFFLV

-563 HPAFENG
+563 HPIFENG
-570 LEKSFYGYSTWF
+570 MERSFYGYSTWF

>member
-1 MSGNKVSRKKSCNHC
+1 CHHC
-16 KSRAAA
+16 KSRSAS
-22 APADTSQIH
+22 APADTSKIH
-31 YEKFWLFRH
+31 YEKFWLYRH

-69 GCAFISSMIFNH
+69 GSAFLSSAIFNP
-81 VAITLAEVWIL
+81 VAISLADVWIL
-92 LSILKVLCL
+92 LSILKALCL
-101 CWIIYYLLGIS
+101 CWIIYYMLGTS
-112 QQPHAVL
+112 RQPHAVL

-133 VLLFCT
+133 VLLFGSC
-139 FSVLLN
+139 SILLN
-145 VCHIG
+145 VFHIG
-150 YSTILIQCKSKVEI
+150 YSTILINCKSRVEI
-164 VFPSIGILF
+164 VFPSIAILF
-173 ICTQAFF
+173 ICTQAYF

-195 TRCGLMLT
+195 TRCGLMLA

-218 TIHMEIDSQL
+218 TLHMEIQSQL
-228 REVDERFAGKAP
+228 REVDQRLAGKAP
-240 FSHPCNETTSCTCPN
+240 FSHPHLCNETALCMCPD
-255 TTICKV
+255 TAICKV

-278 VCCSVL
+278 VCCSML

-295 SHHHVPHTKPKFK
+295 SHDHVPHTKPKFR

-319 AITVIIGICVFMMY
+319 TAAVIVGICVFMIY
-333 QIQAT
+333 QIQIT
-338 GSFPSHQVFVM
+338 GLVPSRQALVM
-349 YYSYYIVLLPLMSV
+349 YYSYYIVLLPLMTLS
-363 AAVIGTIIHALEKKE
+363 AVIGTIIHALEKKE

-399 GQIGMSYFSIVALVA
+399 GQIGMSYFSIVAIVA
-414 TDPMELLNSLI
+414 SDPRDLLNSII

-431 IIFQNIT
+431 VIFQNIT

-449 QRFLAAT
+449 
-456 EAGHTGHTGQ
+456 E
-466 QAVTSELPSEEE
+466 
-478 TMTSNKQEDTQM
+478 QEQTP
-490 SPGKEEEMK
+490 PGKEEDIK
-499 EENPEAYDQRRVSML
+499 DNQNHEAHDQRRVSVL
-514 ELGQEIRKVSLSYI
+514 ELGQEIRKASLSYI
-528 HSYSNLS
+528 HSYSHLS
-535 WKRRALREISFFLV
+535 WKRRVLREISFFLV
-549 LCNIILWVMPTFGA
+549 LCNIILWIMHTFGA

-570 LEKSFYGYSTWF
+570 LERSFYGYSTWF
-582 VIVNFGLP
+582 AIVNFGLP

>member
-1 MSGNKVSRKKSCNHC
+1 MSGNKVSKQKSCPHC
-16 KSRAAA
+16 KSRSTA
-22 APADTSQIH
+22 APADACTIH
-31 YEKFWLFRH
+31 YEQFWLYRH
-40 CSSVQQRDRQAQKA
+40 CSSVQQRDRQAQRA

-101 CWIIYYLLGIS
+101 CWIIYYVLGTS
-112 QQPHAVL
+112 RQPHAVL
-119 HRDSHAGPI
+119 HRDPHAGPI

-133 VLLFCT
+133 VLLFGS
-139 FSVLLN
+139 FSILLN
-145 VCHIG
+145 VFHIG
-150 YSTILIQCKSKVEI
+150 YSTILIHCKSKVEI
-164 VFPSIGILF
+164 LFPSIEILF
-173 ICTQAFF
+173 ICTQALF

-218 TIHMEIDSQL
+218 TIHMEIESQL
-228 REVDERFAGKAP
+228 REVEQRFAG
-240 FSHPCNETTSCTCPN
+240 NETTSCTCPN
-255 TTICKV
+255 TTMCKV

-271 FNTEYCL
+271 FKTEYCL
-278 VCCSVL
+278 VCCSML

-333 QIQAT
+333 QIQIT
-338 GSFPSHQVFVM
+338 SSVPSHQVFVM
-349 YYSYYIVLLPLMSV
+349 YYSYYIVLLPLMSMG
-363 AAVIGTIIHALEKKE
+363 AVIGTIIHALEKRE

-386 RSLDVILLMGAAL
+386 RSLDVVLLMGAAL

-414 TDPMELLNSLI
+414 TDPMDLLNSLI

-431 IIFQNIT
+431 LIFQNIT

-449 QRFLAAT
+449 QHFVAAA
-456 EAGHTGHTGQ
+456 EARHPRQAGQHTG
-466 QAVTSELPSEEE
+466 ASELPSEEE
-478 TMTSNKQEDTQM
+478 TTTSSQQEHTQVP
-490 SPGKEEEMK
+490 PGKGEEMN
-499 EENPEAYDQRRVSML
+499 EGQNHEAYNQRRVSML

-549 LCNIILWVMPTFGA
+549 LCNIILWIMPTFGA
-563 HPAFENG
+563 HPVFENG

>member
-1 MSGNKVSRKKSCNHC
+1 MSSNKASRQKPCQRC
-16 KSRAAA
+16 RSR
-22 APADTSQIH
+22 PASDPPDTSTIH
-31 YEKFWLFRH
+31 YEKFWLYRH
-40 CSSVQQRDRQAQKA
+40 CSSLQQRDRQAQKA

-69 GCAFISSMIFNH
+69 GSAFISSMIFNH
-81 VAITLAEVWIL
+81 VAIALADVWIL

-101 CWIIYYLLGIS
+101 CWITYYLLGTS
-112 QQPHAVL
+112 RQPHAVL
-119 HRDSHAGPI
+119 NRDSHAGPI
-128 WIRGS
+128 WVRGS
-133 VLLFCT
+133 LMLFGS
-139 FSVLLN
+139 FSILLN
-145 VCHIG
+145 VFQIG
-150 YSTILIQCKSKVEI
+150 YSAILIHCKSKVEI
-164 VFPSIGILF
+164 VFPSIEIIF

-180 LWHHSKDCIQVQHNF
+180 LCHHSKDCIQVQHNF

-218 TIHMEIDSQL
+218 TIHTEIESQL
-228 REVDERFAGKAP
+228 R
-240 FSHPCNETTSCTCPN
+240 ETTSCTCPN

-278 VCCSVL
+278 ICCSML

-295 SHHHVPHTKPKFK
+295 SHHVPHVKPRFK

-319 AITVIIGICVFMMY
+319 TTAVVIGICVFMMY

-338 GSFPSHQVFVM
+338 GSAPNRQVFIM

-363 AAVIGTIIHALEKKE
+363 GAVIGTIIHALEKRE

-399 GQIGMSYFSIVALVA
+399 GQIAMCYFSIVAIVA
-414 TDPMELLNSLI
+414 TDPSDLLNSLI
-425 LSYSVL
+425 LSYAVL
-431 IIFQNIT
+431 LIFQNIT

-449 QRFLAAT
+449 QPFIPPDK
-456 EAGHTGHTGQ
+456 EG
-466 QAVTSELPSEEE
+466 E
-478 TMTSNKQEDTQM
+478 T
-490 SPGKEEEMK
+490 KEEQ
-499 EENPEAYDQRRVSML
+499 NHEAYDQRRVSML
-514 ELGQEIRKVSLSYI
+514 ELGEEIRKVSWSYI
-528 HSYSNLS
+528 HSYSHLS

-549 LCNIILWVMPTFGA
+549 LCNIIMWIMPTFGA
-563 HPAFENG
+563 HPVFENG

-590 LGVFYRM
+590 LSVFYRM

-602 LLEVYVTA
+602 LLEVYITA

>member
-1 MSGNKVSRKKSCNHC
+1 MSGVKVSKQKPCHHC
-16 KSRAAA
+16 KNRSTSV
-22 APADTSQIH
+22 PPDTSMIH
-31 YEKFWLFRH
+31 YEKFWLYRH
-40 CSSVQQRDRQAQKA
+40 CSSLQQSHMQAQKA

-69 GCAFISSMIFNH
+69 GSAFISSVIFNH
-81 VAITLAEVWIL
+81 VAITLADVWVL

-101 CWIIYYLLGIS
+101 CWITYYLLGTS
-112 QQPHAVL
+112 RQPHAVL
-119 HRDSHAGPI
+119 HRDPHAGPI

-133 VLLFCT
+133 VLLFGS
-139 FSVLLN
+139 FSILLN
-145 VCHIG
+145 VFQIG
-150 YSTILIQCKSKVEI
+150 YSTVLVHCKSRVEI
-164 VFPSIGILF
+164 VFPSIEILF

-218 TIHMEIDSQL
+218 TIHMEIESQL
-228 REVDERFAGKAP
+228 REVERRFAGKAP
-240 FSHPCNETTSCTCPN
+240 FSYPYLCEADTGNETTSCTCPN

-261 FQKGYILLYP
+261 FQKGYVLLYP

-295 SHHHVPHTKPKFK
+295 SHHHVPRIKPKFK
-308 LQGVVFGPLLG
+308 FQGVVFGPLLG
-319 AITVIIGICVFMMY
+319 TTAIIIGICIFMMY

-338 GSFPSHQVFVM
+338 GSAPNHQVFVM

-363 AAVIGTIIHALEKKE
+363 VAVIGTIIHALEKKE

-399 GQIGMSYFSIVALVA
+399 GQIAMSYFSIVAIVA
-414 TDPMELLNSLI
+414 TDPKDLLNSLI
-425 LSYSVL
+425 LSYAVL
-431 IIFQNIT
+431 LIFQNIT

-449 QRFLAAT
+449 QPFVAAT
-456 EAGHTGHTGQ
+456 E
-466 QAVTSELPSEEE
+466 EEI
-478 TMTSNKQEDTQM
+478 
-490 SPGKEEEMK
+490 KEEQ
-499 EENPEAYDQRRVSML
+499 NHEAYEQRRMSML

-528 HSYSNLS
+528 HSYSHLN
-535 WKRRALREISFFLV
+535 WKRKALREISFFLV

-563 HPAFENG
+563 HPVFENG

-582 VIVNFGLP
+582 AIVNFGLP
-590 LGVFYRM
+590 LSVFYRM